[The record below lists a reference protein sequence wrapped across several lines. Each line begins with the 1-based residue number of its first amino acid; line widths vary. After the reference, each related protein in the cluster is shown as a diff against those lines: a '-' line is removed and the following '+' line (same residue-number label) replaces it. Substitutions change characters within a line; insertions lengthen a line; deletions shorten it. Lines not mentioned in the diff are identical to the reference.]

1 MTISFQ
7 TITPHGIAA
16 DDAAACQHRCKVG
29 RADIAYRRHA
39 RQCTM
44 SIRPSDASVHVVVAL
59 AGQAVVVGKARTF
72 SLAAGEALLLAG
84 NDRTACIWS
93 DGARS
98 LRLDIPRAAIQA
110 EASIQLARPRRL
122 AMIDCSFAWSATTLG
137 GIDFH
142 NPAAPVDRLSEQRV
156 EKQMLADLVAALAAR
171 DDRDMLFPVARSVE
185 RAVQQMR
192 SDPTWEWSAED
203 LAPVGGVTP
212 ATLRRNFKTCLG
224 VTITRSAQQLR
235 LEWVRTRLESET
247 ESRSIRDLSVAAGF
261 GASGMLNRAYQRRFG
276 ETPTQTRTRTF
287 RP

>member
-192 SDPTWEWSAED
+192 SDPT
-203 LAPVGGVTP
+203 
-212 ATLRRNFKTCLG
+212 R
-224 VTITRSAQQLR
+224 
-235 LEWVRTRLESET
+235 EWVRTRLESET